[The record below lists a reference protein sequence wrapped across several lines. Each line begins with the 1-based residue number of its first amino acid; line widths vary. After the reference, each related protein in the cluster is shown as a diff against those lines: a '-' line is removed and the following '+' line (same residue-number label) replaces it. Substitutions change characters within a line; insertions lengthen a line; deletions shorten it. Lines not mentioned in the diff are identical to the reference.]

1 MPGVGDAKPVIDC
14 SLLYPLDADSAAY
27 TLMDPAHIAYVH
39 TWWWWKKA
47 RRDLREKRKE
57 FQPAPLGWRQK
68 RHAVPRENRVYRLFG
83 DNVTTEII
91 YRLPGMR
98 IEHIQGDRHYAV
110 SLLTITPLTEGE
122 TEVHQVL
129 YSTLPL
135 LRPIKPVLSR
145 LLYKFLDQ
153 DRVLALKHREGLA
166 HDPALMLY
174 GDADEQARWFFRLKR
189 EWQRAEAEGRSFQNP
204 LEPQA
209 LRWRS

>member
-1 MPGVGDAKPVIDC
+1 M
-14 SLLYPLDADSAAY
+14 
-27 TLMDPAHIAYVH
+27 
-39 TWWWWKKA
+39 
-47 RRDLREKRKE
+47 
-57 FQPAPLGWRQK
+57 
-68 RHAVPRENRVYRLFG
+68 FG
-83 DNVTTEII
+83 DNVTTEIS

-98 IEHIQGDRHYAV
+98 IEHIQGDRHFAV

-145 LLYKFLDQ
+145 MLYKFLDQ
-153 DRVLALKHREGLA
+153 DRVLAVKHQEGLA

-189 EWQRAEAEGRSFQNP
+189 EWQRAEAEGRPFRNP
-204 LEPQA
+204 LEPQE